1 MLLPPGLDELEAR
14 AREHLPLGAH
24 GYFSDAA
31 RADSAE
37 RHTTAVRNEE
47 AWRRWYLR
55 PRVLVDVSAVRTQTA
70 LLGTP
75 VSLPV
80 VLAPCAY
87 NAFAH
92 PEGERAVARA
102 AAAAGALQ
110 VVSTASSVPAP
121 EVARASDGPKWFQLY
136 SDTEPGETDA
146 RVRAAEDAGFRA
158 IVLTVDAPVGSPR
171 YRGYPEQGFGPVA
184 TGSVLDP
191 RLDWR
196 EAERIARATRLP
208 LVLKGILHPEDGR
221 LAVECGAAAVAVSNH
236 GGRQLEGA
244 IPTALALPAIAD
256 AVAGRIEVYVD
267 GGVRSARDVL
277 RALALGARAAMI
289 GRPYLWALSIA
300 GEAGVRE
307 LLERLHEE
315 LRNAM
320 MLAGQ
325 TDVANV
331 ARDVVVG
338 ADGGGGPPWI

>member
-1 MLLPPGLDELEAR
+1 MHLPPGLDELEAR
-14 AREHLPLGAH
+14 AREHLPQGAH

-55 PRVLVDVSAVRTQTA
+55 PRVLVDVSAVRTETA
-70 LLGTP
+70 LLGTS
-75 VSLPV
+75 VRLPV
-80 VLAPCAY
+80 MLAPCAY

-92 PEGERAVARA
+92 PEAEPAVARA
-102 AAAAGALQ
+102 AAASGALQ

-121 EVARASDGPKWFQLY
+121 EVARASEGPKWFQLY
-136 SDTEPGETDA
+136 SDTERGETDA
-146 RVRAAEDAGFRA
+146 RVR
-158 IVLTVDAPVGSPR
+158 
-171 YRGYPEQGFGPVA
+171 
-184 TGSVLDP
+184 
-191 RLDWR
+191 
-196 EAERIARATRLP
+196 EAERISRATRLP

-244 IPTALALPAIAD
+244 MPTALALPAIVD
-256 AVAGRIEVYVD
+256 AVARRIEVYVD

-277 RALALGARAAMI
+277 RALALGARAVLI
-289 GRPYLWALSIA
+289 GRPYLWALAIA

-320 MLAGQ
+320 MLTGQ
-325 TDVANV
+325 TDVASV
-331 ARDVVVG
+331 ARDIVVG
-338 ADGGGGPPWI
+338 PDGGGGAPWI

>member
-1 MLLPPGLDELEAR
+1 MLLPPGLDQLEER
-14 AREHLPLGAH
+14 ARERLSLGAY
-24 GYFSDAA
+24 GYFSDSA
-31 RADSAE
+31 RADAGE
-37 RHTTAVRNEE
+37 RRTTAVRNEE

-55 PRVLVDVSAVRTQTA
+55 PRVLVDVSAVRTETV
-70 LLGTP
+70 LLETP
-75 VSLPV
+75 VRLPI

-92 PEGERAVARA
+92 PEGELAVARA
-102 AAAAGALQ
+102 AAAVGALQ

-121 EVARASDGPKWFQLY
+121 EVARASEGPKWFQLY
-136 SDTEPGETDA
+136 SDTARGETDA

-171 YRGYPEQGFGPVA
+171 YRGYPEQGFGAVA

-244 IPTALALPAIAD
+244 IPTALALPAVVD

-267 GGVRSARDVL
+267 GGVRSARDVV
-277 RALALGARAAMI
+277 RALALGAGAAMI
-289 GRPYLWALSIA
+289 GRPYLWALAIA

-315 LRNAM
+315 LQNAM
-320 MLAGQ
+320 RLAGQ
-325 TDVANV
+325 TDVARV
-331 ARDVVVG
+331 ARDIVVG
-338 ADGGGGPPWI
+338 PDGGGGATWT

>member
-1 MLLPPGLDELEAR
+1 
-14 AREHLPLGAH
+14 
-24 GYFSDAA
+24 
-31 RADSAE
+31 
-37 RHTTAVRNEE
+37 
-47 AWRRWYLR
+47 
-55 PRVLVDVSAVRTQTA
+55 VSAVRTETA

-75 VSLPV
+75 VRLPV
-80 VLAPCAY
+80 MLAPCAF

-92 PEGERAVARA
+92 PEAEPAVARA

-110 VVSTASSVPAP
+110 VVSTASSVPPP
-121 EVARASDGPKWFQLY
+121 EVARASEGPKWFQLY
-136 SDTEPGETDA
+136 SDTERGETDV

-171 YRGYPEQGFGPVA
+171 YRGYPEKGFGPVA

-244 IPTALALPAIAD
+244 IPTALALPAIVD
-256 AVAGRIEVYVD
+256 AVARRIEVYVD

-277 RALALGARAAMI
+277 RALALGARAVLI
-289 GRPYLWALSIA
+289 GRPYLWALAIA

-320 MLAGQ
+320 MLTGQ
-325 TDVANV
+325 TDVASV
-331 ARDVVVG
+331 ARDIIVG
-338 ADGGGGPPWI
+338 PDGGGGAPWI